1 MSVAAQR
8 PAADLRRG
16 PTHDITECE
25 RPRVSATVAKPP
37 SPSPRQN
44 TVMSAGANGLAFGL
58 ILVAI
63 PAAAQAPPLV
73 GGSVLRSRALRIGI
87 VTTF

>member
-1 MSVAAQR
+1 
-8 PAADLRRG
+8 
-16 PTHDITECE
+16 
-25 RPRVSATVAKPP
+25 
-37 SPSPRQN
+37 
-44 TVMSAGANGLAFGL
+44 MSAGANGLAFGL